1 MIDYQNLFGETVPEP
16 VVGRRKRTPKPPQER
31 ARFAVGNVRYD
42 RMDVVWVENGKT
54 RCVQVTAEQVHK
66 AVLLPG
72 MNGVAHAILPDG
84 PAEPSPATARAPH
97 VRGSATSEAA
107 ARKMDCKLAGKRLKV
122 LREII
127 RAHNDSPAGFTD
139 NELVDWMVRHF
150 SWSVNTPRAR
160 RVELVTDGW
169 LEDSGERRNGSI
181 VWRPTAKA
189 WAWWKEH
196 NDA

>member
-42 RMDVVWVENGKT
+42 RMDVVWVENGET
-54 RCVQVTAEQVHK
+54 HCVQVTAEQVRK

-107 ARKMDCKLAGKRLKV
+107 ARRMDRKLAGKRLKV
-122 LREII
+122 LKDVLFIE
-127 RAHNDSPAGFTD
+127 GVTD
-139 NELVDWMVRHF
+139 NELVEAF
-150 SWSVNTPRAR
+150 TKKGWSPNTPRAR